1 MSEWLDSELKPCP
14 FCGGEALHTEAIRK
28 AVSDKAR
35 ERSNIRGAK
44 VVCLTCLAN
53 TGFKETIIAAH
64 FAWNR
69 RAGK

>member
-1 MSEWLDSELKPCP
+1 MMSEWLDSELKPCP

-44 VVCLTCLAN
+44 VV
-53 TGFKETIIAAH
+53 
-64 FAWNR
+64 
-69 RAGK
+69 